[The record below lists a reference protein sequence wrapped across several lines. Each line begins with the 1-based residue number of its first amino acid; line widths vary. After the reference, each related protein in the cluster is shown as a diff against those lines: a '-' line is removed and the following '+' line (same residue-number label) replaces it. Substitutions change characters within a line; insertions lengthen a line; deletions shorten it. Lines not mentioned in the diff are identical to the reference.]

1 MLFGQCCLVFFV
13 VYFFPFYIII
23 NYLQTQI
30 EPAVDTKFQQYL
42 REIELTLEAIL
53 ISISGDSAL
62 SKDPND
68 GVLFSSLFD
77 AFWVGVFLKIN

>member
-1 MLFGQCCLVFFV
+1 M
-13 VYFFPFYIII
+13 
-23 NYLQTQI
+23 
-30 EPAVDTKFQQYL
+30 DTKFQQYL